1 MTHKA
6 RDCVE
11 RPRAKGAK
19 LTGADIAPDEAV
31 APELQLDYEG
41 KHDRY
46 NGYDP
51 AEYAR
56 VVERYDAVEALKT
69 QRLKERQL
77 ERALRRAPRAARRAP
92 APAPAGPPRA
102 KP

>member
-6 RDCVE
+6 KDCVE

-19 LTGADIAPDEAV
+19 LTGSDIAPDEKV
-31 APELQLDYEG
+31 QNVDLDYEG

-51 AEYAR
+51 S
-56 VVERYDAVEALKT
+56 
-69 QRLKERQL
+69 Q
-77 ERALRRAPRAARRAP
+77 
-92 APAPAGPPRA
+92 
-102 KP
+102 